1 MFFYVV
7 DAAAAVECCSSPGG
21 IACLFLCLFF
31 SCFAGFRGFPKIFF
45 CLSVTQREGLDDPGI
60 RLASFAELVERQLV
74 VVVFIHLAEDLVHPS
89 LWSVF
94 IFRVG
99 SLTLNVKDN

>member
-1 MFFYVV
+1 MFSLLLLLLLNVIVGF
-7 DAAAAVECCSSPGG
+7 SSGG
-21 IACLFLCLFF
+21 MAF
-31 SCFAGFRGFPKIFF
+31 SFCFGLPQVF
-45 CLSVTQREGLDDPGI
+45 LSVTQREGLDDPGI
-60 RLASFAELVERQLV
+60 RLAAFAELVERQLV
-74 VVVFIHLAEDLVHPS
+74 VVVLVHLAEDLVHPS